1 MMTSSFSAITS
12 PALTSSMNT
21 KKSQAQLEL
30 ESGLLAPT
38 AQISP
43 KYFYDAMG
51 SILFEAIC
59 ELPEYYPTR
68 TEADIFTHHMSEM
81 AQVIGAGATLIDLG
95 AGNCA
100 KAARLFTQLHP
111 QQYVPIDISIKHL
124 QESLTRLQPRF
135 PHIEMTPLGL
145 DFSAQWTLP
154 DEVRSDKR
162 LFFYPGSSIGNFD
175 HDQALAFLRQLRVGC
190 DADGGIL
197 IGVDLIKDKVIL
209 DAAYDD
215 ALGVTAAFNLNSL
228 RHVNRILGSD
238 FDVQQWRHL
247 GFFNA
252 ELGRIEMH
260 LQALSDLTVS
270 WPGGARHFFEGERIH
285 TENSYK
291 YSIPAFIQLLEQA
304 GFGNARTWSDVSNW
318 FAVIYAQAGK

>member
-1 MMTSSFSAITS
+1 MTNSLSAIIDNAAISGAGKT
-12 PALTSSMNT
+12 
-21 KKSQAQLEL
+21 QIQVEL
-30 ESGLLAPT
+30 AAGLLA
-38 AQISP
+38 AAAHISP

-68 TEADIFTHHMSEM
+68 TEADIFTRHMSEM
-81 AQVIGAGATLIDLG
+81 AQVIGTGATLIDLG

-111 QQYVPIDISIKHL
+111 QQYVPIDISADHL
-124 QESLTRLQPRF
+124 HESVARLQMRF

-145 DFSAQWTLP
+145 DFSAQWALP

-162 LFFYPGSSIGNFD
+162 VFFYPGSSIGNFD
-175 HDQALAFLRQLRVGC
+175 QDHALAFLRQLRAAC

-197 IGVDLIKDKVIL
+197 IGVDLIKDQLIL

-215 ALGVTAAFNLNSL
+215 ALGLTAAFNLNCL
-228 RHVNRILGSD
+228 RHVNRILGSN
-238 FDVQQWRHL
+238 FDVRQWRHQ
-247 GFFNA
+247 GFFNT

-260 LQALSDLTVS
+260 LQARSDVVVT
-270 WPGGARHFFEGERIH
+270 WPGGARHFTQGERIH

-291 YSIPAFIQLLEQA
+291 YTVPGFIHLLEQA
-304 GFGNARTWSDVSNW
+304 GFGHARYWNDPSNW
-318 FAVIYAQAGK
+318 FAVIYAHAV

>member
-1 MMTSSFSAITS
+1 
-12 PALTSSMNT
+12 MNT

-38 AQISP
+38 PQISP

-81 AQVIGAGATLIDLG
+81 AQAIGTGATLIDLG

-111 QQYVPIDISIKHL
+111 QQYVAIDISAEHL
-124 QESLTRLQPRF
+124 HESVARLQLRF

-145 DFSAQWTLP
+145 DFSAQWVLP
-154 DEVRSDKR
+154 DEVRGVKR

-175 HDQALAFLRQLRVGC
+175 HAQALAFLRQLRARC

-197 IGVDLIKDKVIL
+197 IGVDLIKDKLIL

-215 ALGVTAAFNLNSL
+215 ALGLTSAFNLNCL
-228 RHVNRILGSD
+228 RHVNRILGSN
-238 FDVQQWRHL
+238 FDVRQWRHL

-260 LQALSDLTVS
+260 LQALSDVTVS
-270 WPGGARHFFEGERIH
+270 WPGGARRFAEGERVQ
-285 TENSYK
+285 TEYSYK
-291 YSIPAFIQLLEQA
+291 YTVAAFIQLLEHA
-304 GFGNARTWSDVSNW
+304 GFGSARYWSDPLEW
-318 FAVIYAQAGK
+318 FAVIYAQAA